1 MNKNVY
7 NNGMNEKYK
16 NKCRTYYYK
25 YYTNQVKN
33 KHMGFSNI
41 YRNNSPNKYYYETP
55 CRDNNNNS
63 NYYRYNMNGNGHGH
77 QIRNKRNRSYESI
90 STSKYKNKYNKKYKG
105 YAVNEHT
112 IRAYNKNG
120 RKRSCSST
128 KKLHEKD
135 PKHYKVYLE
144 PRYNDDYRNKY
155 IKNYNLSKKRTYY
168 SYKKKIYNDRR
179 YYDTHFGQGN
189 IFYNNEYYL
198 FNDGTTLKRKK
209 MYYGSSYKT
218 ESGSYNNTDLDKKNL
233 NKRKIYSN
241 RRDIYTRRD
250 KKISSKDNYNYY
262 YKKKYDRNEGNNYLL
277 KKNSSI
283 IINNKDSPR
292 KDYGKV
298 YKEYDDYKNKTGKN
312 MDYYNYY
319 YNKIKKNNNIS
330 YNYSN
335 NKISRKRRYIIDS
348 KGDNS
353 KIKKF
358 NKGDSTCE
366 QSLTEQSRG
375 SSYYSKV
382 KKKKYKESKNRISSD
397 NDSRRGMSKS
407 RGNSDSY
414 ESSYE
419 NDNKTKKGN
428 KRHRTETSKS
438 SSSNESMRKQK
449 KKKVNV
455 NNNYS
460 DDEIVHFSWE
470 KGMILNDH
478 YKVMRKMG
486 DGTFGRVLLCQHI
499 VNKKYYAVKVVR
511 NVKKYTKSA
520 KIEADI
526 LKKIQ
531 SNDIKNNNIVRYHGK
546 FMYHDHMCLIF
557 EPLGPS
563 LYEIITKN
571 DYNGFHIEDIKLYCI
586 EILKALHYLRKLK
599 LTHTDLKPENILLD
613 DPHFEKKIVTVK
625 RVTDGKKIQIYR
637 SKSKGIK
644 IIDFGCATFKT
655 DYHGSIINT
664 RQYRAP
670 EVILNLGWD
679 VSSDMWSFGCILA
692 ELYTGNLLF
701 KTHEHLEHL
710 ALMENII
717 EPIPKKMLY
726 EATKTNGYKYIDKN
740 DLKLAWPENA
750 SSIDSIK
757 HVKKSLPLYKIIKH
771 DLFCDFLYTILRID
785 PTLRASPV
793 DLLKHEFLA
802 GNYEDF

>member
-7 NNGMNEKYK
+7 NKGMNDKYK
-16 NKCRTYYYK
+16 NKYRTYYYK

-33 KHMGFSNI
+33 KYMGFSNI
-41 YRNNSPNKYYYETP
+41 YRNNSANKYYYEASW
-55 CRDNNNNS
+55 RDNN
-63 NYYRYNMNGNGHGH
+63 NYYRYNMNGNGNRH

-105 YAVNEHT
+105 YGINDHT
-112 IRAYNKNG
+112 IRTYNKNG

-128 KKLHEKD
+128 KKLYDKD
-135 PKHYKVYLE
+135 PKHYKVYLDS
-144 PRYNDDYRNKY
+144 RYNDDYRNKY

-168 SYKKKIYNDRR
+168 SYKKKMYHDRR

-209 MYYGSSYKT
+209 MYYGSSFKT
-218 ESGSYNNTDLDKKNL
+218 ESGSYNNTDFEKKTF
-233 NKRKIYSN
+233 NKRRIYSN
-241 RRDIYTRRD
+241 RRDMYAIHD
-250 KKISSKDNYNYY
+250 GKISSKDNYNYY
-262 YKKKYDRNEGNNYLL
+262 YKKKYDRNKGNYYLL
-277 KKNSSI
+277 KKNH
-283 IINNKDSPR
+283 
-292 KDYGKV
+292 
-298 YKEYDDYKNKTGKN
+298 
-312 MDYYNYY
+312 
-319 YNKIKKNNNIS
+319 NIS

-335 NKISRKRRYIIDS
+335 NKINRKRKYIIDS
-348 KGDNS
+348 KDDNS
-353 KIKKF
+353 QSKEYNKRYSTSERSLSKF
-358 NKGDSTCE
+358 
-366 QSLTEQSRG
+366 SRG
-375 SSYYSKV
+375 CSYYGKG
-382 KKKKYKESKNRISSD
+382 KTKKYKETKNRGSSD
-397 NDSRRGMSKS
+397 YDSRKRMSDES
-407 RGNSDSY
+407 RGNSYSY
-414 ESSYE
+414 ESS
-419 NDNKTKKGN
+419 NKSDRKNKKGN

-438 SSSNESMRKQK
+438 SSRNDSVRKQK
-449 KKKVNV
+449 KKKVND

-478 YKVMRKMG
+478 YKVMKKMG

-546 FMYHDHMCLIF
+546 FMYYDHMCLIF

-586 EILKALHYLRKLK
+586 EILKALHYLRKIK

-613 DPHFEKKIVTVK
+613 DPLFEKKVVTVK
-625 RVTDGKKIQIYR
+625 RVTDGKRIQIYR

-644 IIDFGCATFKT
+644 IIDFGCATFKS

-710 ALMENII
+710 ALMESII

-740 DLKLAWPENA
+740 DLRLAWPESA

-757 HVKKSLPLYKIIKH
+757 HVKKSLPLYKIIRH

-785 PTLRASPV
+785 PTRRASPI

-802 GNYEDF
+802 GNYEDY

>member
-7 NNGMNEKYK
+7 NKGMNDKYK
-16 NKCRTYYYK
+16 NKYRTYYYK

-33 KHMGFSNI
+33 KYMGFSNI
-41 YRNNSPNKYYYETP
+41 YRNNSPNKYYYESSW
-55 CRDNNNNS
+55 RDNN
-63 NYYRYNMNGNGHGH
+63 NYYRYNMNGNGHRH

-105 YAVNEHT
+105 YGVNDHT
-112 IRAYNKNG
+112 IRTYNKNG

-128 KKLHEKD
+128 KKLYDKD

-144 PRYNDDYRNKY
+144 SRYNDDYRNKY

-168 SYKKKIYNDRR
+168 SYKKKMYNDRR

-209 MYYGSSYKT
+209 MYYGSSFKT
-218 ESGSYNNTDLDKKNL
+218 ESGSYNNTDLEKKTF
-233 NKRKIYSN
+233 NKRRIYSN
-241 RRDIYTRRD
+241 RRDMYAIHD
-250 KKISSKDNYNYY
+250 GKISSKDNYNYY
-262 YKKKYDRNEGNNYLL
+262 YKKKYDRNKGNYYLL
-277 KKNSSI
+277 KKNH
-283 IINNKDSPR
+283 
-292 KDYGKV
+292 
-298 YKEYDDYKNKTGKN
+298 
-312 MDYYNYY
+312 
-319 YNKIKKNNNIS
+319 NIS

-335 NKISRKRRYIIDS
+335 NKINRKRRYIIDS
-348 KGDNS
+348 KDDNS
-353 KIKKF
+353 QSKEY
-358 NKGDSTCE
+358 NKRYSTCE
-366 QSLTEQSRG
+366 QSLSESSRG
-375 SSYYSKV
+375 SSYYRKG
-382 KKKKYKESKNRISSD
+382 KKKKYKETKNRVSSD
-397 NDSRRGMSKS
+397 NDSRKRRSGES
-407 RGNSDSY
+407 RGNSYSY
-414 ESSYE
+414 ESSNE
-419 NDNKTKKGN
+419 SDKKTKKGN
-428 KRHRTETSKS
+428 KRHRTGTSKS
-438 SSSNESMRKQK
+438 SSRNESVRKQK
-449 KKKVNV
+449 KKKVND

-470 KGMILNDH
+470 KGMILNDN

-546 FMYHDHMCLIF
+546 FMYYDHMCLIF

-586 EILKALHYLRKLK
+586 EILKALHYLRKIK

-613 DPHFEKKIVTVK
+613 DPLFEKKVVTVK
-625 RVTDGKKIQIYR
+625 RVTDGKRIQIYR

-644 IIDFGCATFKT
+644 IIDFGCATFKS

-710 ALMENII
+710 ALMESII

-740 DLKLAWPENA
+740 DLRLAWPESA

-757 HVKKSLPLYKIIKH
+757 HVKKSLPLYKIIRH

-785 PTLRASPV
+785 PTRRASPI

-802 GNYEDF
+802 GNYEDY

>member
-7 NNGMNEKYK
+7 NKGMNDKYK
-16 NKCRTYYYK
+16 NKYRTYYYK

-33 KHMGFSNI
+33 KYMGFSNI
-41 YRNNSPNKYYYETP
+41 YRNNSPNKYYYEASW
-55 CRDNNNNS
+55 RDNN
-63 NYYRYNMNGNGHGH
+63 NYYRYNMNGNGHRH

-105 YAVNEHT
+105 YGVNDHT
-112 IRAYNKNG
+112 IRTYNKNG

-128 KKLHEKD
+128 KKLYDKD

-144 PRYNDDYRNKY
+144 SRYNDDYRNKY

-168 SYKKKIYNDRR
+168 SYKKKMYNDRR

-209 MYYGSSYKT
+209 MYYGSSFKT
-218 ESGSYNNTDLDKKNL
+218 ESGSYNNTDLEKKAF
-233 NKRKIYSN
+233 NKRRIYSN
-241 RRDIYTRRD
+241 RRDMYAIHD
-250 KKISSKDNYNYY
+250 GKINSKDNYNYY
-262 YKKKYDRNEGNNYLL
+262 YKKRYDRNKGNHYLL
-277 KKNSSI
+277 
-283 IINNKDSPR
+283 
-292 KDYGKV
+292 
-298 YKEYDDYKNKTGKN
+298 
-312 MDYYNYY
+312 
-319 YNKIKKNNNIS
+319 KKNNNIS

-335 NKISRKRRYIIDS
+335 NKINRKRRYIIDS
-348 KGDNS
+348 KDDNS
-353 KIKKF
+353 QSTEY
-358 NKGDSTCE
+358 NKRYSTCE
-366 QSLTEQSRG
+366 QSLSESSRG
-375 SSYYSKV
+375 SSYYSKA
-382 KKKKYKESKNRISSD
+382 KKKKYKETKNRVSSD
-397 NDSRRGMSKS
+397 NYSRKRRSDES
-407 RGNSDSY
+407 RGNSYSYDS
-414 ESSYE
+414 SNE
-419 NDNKTKKGN
+419 NDKKTKKGN

-438 SSSNESMRKQK
+438 SSRNDSVRKQK
-449 KKKVNV
+449 KKKVND
-455 NNNYS
+455 NNYS

-470 KGMILNDH
+470 KGMVLNDH

-546 FMYHDHMCLIF
+546 FMYYDHMCLIF

-586 EILKALHYLRKLK
+586 EILKALHYLRKIK

-613 DPHFEKKIVTVK
+613 DPLFEKKVVTVK
-625 RVTDGKKIQIYR
+625 RVTDGKRIQIYR

-644 IIDFGCATFKT
+644 IIDFGCATFKS

-710 ALMENII
+710 ALMESII

-740 DLKLAWPENA
+740 DLRLAWPENA

-757 HVKKSLPLYKIIKH
+757 HVKRSLPLYKIIRH

-785 PTLRASPV
+785 PTRRASPI

-802 GNYEDF
+802 GNYEDY

>member
-7 NNGMNEKYK
+7 NKGMNDKYK
-16 NKCRTYYYK
+16 NKYRTYYYK

-33 KHMGFSNI
+33 KYMGFSNI
-41 YRNNSPNKYYYETP
+41 YRNNSANKYYYEASW
-55 CRDNNNNS
+55 RDNN
-63 NYYRYNMNGNGHGH
+63 NYYRYNMNGNGNRH

-105 YAVNEHT
+105 YGINDHT
-112 IRAYNKNG
+112 IRTYNKNG

-128 KKLHEKD
+128 KKLYDKD
-135 PKHYKVYLE
+135 PKHYKVYLDS
-144 PRYNDDYRNKY
+144 RYNDDYRNKY

-168 SYKKKIYNDRR
+168 SYKKKMYHDRR

-209 MYYGSSYKT
+209 MYYGSSFKT
-218 ESGSYNNTDLDKKNL
+218 ESGSYNNTDFEKKTF
-233 NKRKIYSN
+233 NKRRIYSN
-241 RRDIYTRRD
+241 RRDMYAIHD
-250 KKISSKDNYNYY
+250 GKISSKDNYNYY
-262 YKKKYDRNEGNNYLL
+262 YKKKYDRNKGNYYLL
-277 KKNSSI
+277 KKNH
-283 IINNKDSPR
+283 
-292 KDYGKV
+292 
-298 YKEYDDYKNKTGKN
+298 
-312 MDYYNYY
+312 
-319 YNKIKKNNNIS
+319 NIS

-335 NKISRKRRYIIDS
+335 NKINRKRKYIIDS
-348 KGDNS
+348 KDDNS
-353 KIKKF
+353 QSKEYNKRYSTSERSLSKF
-358 NKGDSTCE
+358 
-366 QSLTEQSRG
+366 SRG
-375 SSYYSKV
+375 CSYYGKG
-382 KKKKYKESKNRISSD
+382 KTKKYKETKNRGSSD
-397 NDSRRGMSKS
+397 YDSRKRMSDES
-407 RGNSDSY
+407 RGNSYSY
-414 ESSYE
+414 ESS
-419 NDNKTKKGN
+419 NKSDRKNKKGN

-438 SSSNESMRKQK
+438 SSRNNSVRKQK
-449 KKKVNV
+449 KKKVND

-478 YKVMRKMG
+478 YKVMKKMG

-546 FMYHDHMCLIF
+546 FMYYDHMCLIF

-586 EILKALHYLRKLK
+586 EILKALHYLRKIK

-613 DPHFEKKIVTVK
+613 DPLFEKKVVTVK
-625 RVTDGKKIQIYR
+625 RVTDGKRIQIYR

-644 IIDFGCATFKT
+644 IIDFGCATFKS

-710 ALMENII
+710 ALMESII

-740 DLKLAWPENA
+740 DLRLAWPESA

-757 HVKKSLPLYKIIKH
+757 HVKKSLPLYKIIRH

-785 PTLRASPV
+785 PTRRASPI

-802 GNYEDF
+802 GNYEDY